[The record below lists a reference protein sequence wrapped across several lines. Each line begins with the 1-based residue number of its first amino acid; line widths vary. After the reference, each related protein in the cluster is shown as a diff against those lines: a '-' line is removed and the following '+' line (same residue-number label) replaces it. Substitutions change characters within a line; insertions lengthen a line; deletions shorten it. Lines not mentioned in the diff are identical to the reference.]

1 MNLEW
6 LQTFYIVGAMVLL
19 AVAVVAYP
27 TLRANNKIISH

>member
-19 AVAVVAYP
+19 AIAVVAYP
-27 TLRANNKIISH
+27 TLRAR